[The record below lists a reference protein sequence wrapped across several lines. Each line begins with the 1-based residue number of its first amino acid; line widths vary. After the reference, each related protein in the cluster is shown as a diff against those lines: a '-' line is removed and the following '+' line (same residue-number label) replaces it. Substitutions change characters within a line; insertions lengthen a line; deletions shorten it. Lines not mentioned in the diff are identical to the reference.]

1 MKRSELEEIIQEEIY
16 NYLEEKR
23 AAVGKNKQGKFTSAG
38 TVPPQKDRKMSGS
51 EISAREKL
59 GKKLL
64 NLWRRGG
71 EKGNR
76 FRESV
81 KKYADDHGLSIE
93 GDRKTAYSI
102 IWAIASGRAM
112 KRKK

>member
-38 TVPPQKDRKMSGS
+38 SVPPQKKRKMSDS
-51 EISAREKL
+51 EVSAREAL

-76 FRESV
+76 FREQV
-81 KKYADDHGLSIE
+81 KQYAKKHDISIE
-93 GDRKTAYSI
+93 GDRKKTYSI
-102 IWAIASGRAM
+102 IWAIASGRVM
-112 KRKK
+112 KGKK